1 MKYLH
6 SFLNKIVMII
16 VTCSVVHAQVTKN
29 CFIAKENGRIVKQIG
44 DITQRYSPYSTF
56 KIPIALM
63 GFDFGFLQSTSK
75 PLIEFT
81 DDIKEKM
88 GNITKIPALLF
99 WSRAHTP
106 ATWMQFSVV
115 WYSQEITKNIGL
127 ERFNDYVRK
136 FEYGNLDVSG
146 NPGKSDGLSQS
157 WLNSSLKIS
166 VLEQVNFIEKLVQR
180 TLPVSRQAQEK
191 TIELIRLE
199 DVWDGWNLYG
209 KTGGA
214 VNGWFIGWIE
224 KGERRIIFA
233 QYIEATNLPVAAGR
247 IAKEL
252 AKDNLVSVIL
262 LSEIH
267 DEKEK
272 IHEAPCA

>member
-1 MKYLH
+1 
-6 SFLNKIVMII
+6 MII

-29 CFIAKENGRIVKQIG
+29 CFIAKENGKIVKQVG

-63 GFDFGFLQSTSK
+63 GFDFGVLKSASE

-88 GNITKIPALLF
+88 GDIIKIPGLLF
-99 WSRAHTP
+99 WNRAHTP

-115 WYSQEITKNIGL
+115 WYSQEITKHIGFKC
-127 ERFNDYVRK
+127 FNDYVQK

-146 NPGKSDGLSQS
+146 NPGKGDGLSQA

-166 VLEQVNFIEKLVQR
+166 VEEQSSFIEKLVQK
-180 TLPVSRQAQEK
+180 TLPASRQAQEK
-191 TIELIRLE
+191 TIELIKLE
-199 DVWDGWNLYG
+199 DVWNGWNLYG
-209 KTGGA
+209 KTGGR

-233 QYIEATNLPVAAGR
+233 QYIETMNLPVGAGR
-247 IAKEL
+247 LAKEL

-262 LSEIH
+262 LSASH
-267 DEKEK
+267 DAEPA
-272 IHEAPCA
+272 IS

>member
-1 MKYLH
+1 MKYLYY
-6 SFLNKIVMII
+6 FLNKIVMIML
-16 VTCSVVHAQVTKN
+16 TCSVVHAQVTKN

-63 GFDFGFLQSTSK
+63 GFDFGFLQSASK

-81 DDIKEKM
+81 DDTKEKM
-88 GNITKIPALLF
+88 DDITKIPTLLF
-99 WSRAHTP
+99 WGRAHTP

-115 WYSQEITKNIGL
+115 WYSQEITKNIGFK
-127 ERFNDYVRK
+127 RFNDYVQK

-146 NPGKSDGLSQS
+146 NPGKSDGLSQA

-166 VLEQVNFIEKLVQR
+166 VAEQVNFIEKLVQR

-191 TIELIRLE
+191 TIELIKLE

-209 KTGGA
+209 KTGGG

-233 QYIEATNLPVAAGR
+233 QYIEATNLPVGAGR
-247 IAKEL
+247 LAKEL

-262 LSEIH
+262 PSPN
-267 DEKEK
+267 
-272 IHEAPCA
+272 HEEESAIS

>member
-1 MKYLH
+1 
-6 SFLNKIVMII
+6 
-16 VTCSVVHAQVTKN
+16 
-29 CFIAKENGRIVKQIG
+29 
-44 DITQRYSPYSTF
+44 
-56 KIPIALM
+56 M
-63 GFDFGFLQSTSK
+63 GFDFGFLQSASQ

-81 DDIKEKM
+81 DDIKDKM
-88 GNITKIPALLF
+88 GDTPKIPALLF

-106 ATWMQFSVV
+106 ATWMKFSVV

-127 ERFNDYVRK
+127 ERFNDYVQK
-136 FEYGNLDVSG
+136 FEYGNLDASG

-180 TLPVSRQAQEK
+180 TLAVSRQAQEK

-209 KTGGA
+209 KTGGGA
-214 VNGWFIGWIE
+214 NGWFVGWIE

-233 QYIEATNLPVAAGR
+233 QYIEATNLPIPAGR

-272 IHEAPCA
+272 THDAPCA